1 MKQKHIIILHPI
13 NLCEGNIL
21 ISQTQI
27 RRIVKA
33 IGDWSQSVRTSMK
46 ENGTQY
52 RVRREPSE
60 DVIVD
65 QSPCLVWQIHPR
77 NRLNVSEPLLASSWN
92 FLGRVA

>member
-65 QSPCLVWQIHPR
+65 QSINPHAWCGKFTHGTDLTFQNHCL
-77 NRLNVSEPLLASSWN
+77 
-92 FLGRVA
+92 RVVGTS